1 MIGRVERTEERFRFL
16 NHYQCSNCATRWS
29 DRWSVQCND
38 QCPNC
43 RLKDIEPYASDD
55 A

>member
-1 MIGRVERTEERFRFL
+1 MTVDADERARCFI
-16 NHYQCSNCATRWS
+16 NHYRCPRCGERWS
-29 DRWSVQCND
+29 DRWTAQCND

-43 RLKDIEPYASDD
+43 GLKDIEPYASDD